1 MNISNGSAHH
11 ATSQPKIPKAS
22 KVCGMD
28 APLSLSE
35 LRSRWN
41 DVLDHLESHDRVA
54 WIAYFDAR
62 LAEFDG
68 VKLSLDFSDARKFSG
83 GHEYSPTREKLQN
96 SLISSIEATL
106 NLDIQIEEIK

>member
-1 MNISNGSAHH
+1 
-11 ATSQPKIPKAS
+11 
-22 KVCGMD
+22 MD
-28 APLSLSE
+28 APLSLPE
-35 LRSRWN
+35 LRGSWN

-68 VKLSLDFSDARKFSG
+68 AKLSLDFSDARKFSG

-96 SLISSIEATL
+96 SLIASIKATL
-106 NLDIQIEEIK
+106 NLDIQIEEI

>member
-1 MNISNGSAHH
+1 MEAH
-11 ATSQPKIPKAS
+11 
-22 KVCGMD
+22 
-28 APLSLSE
+28 LSLAQ

-41 DVLDHLESHDRVA
+41 DVLDDLESHDRVA

-68 VKLSLDFSDARKFSG
+68 AKLSLDFSDARKFSG

-96 SLISSIEATL
+96 SLIASIKSTL
-106 NLDIQIEEIK
+106 NIEVKIEEI

>member
-1 MNISNGSAHH
+1 MNISNGSAHR
-11 ATSQPKIPKAS
+11 ATNQLCIPQAS

-28 APLSLSE
+28 APLSLPE

-41 DVLDHLESHDRVA
+41 DVLDHLESQDRVA

-62 LAEFDG
+62 LADFDG

-96 SLISSIEATL
+96 SLISSIRSI
-106 NLDIQIEEIK
+106 LDIDVKIEEI